1 MSQQD
6 DESLRKFDIFDNKV
20 KAVIQDYIPKAKMI

>member
-20 KAVIQDYIPKAKMI
+20 KNVIQDYIPKAKMI